1 MMPGF
6 GNLPVEEAV
15 RGLLKA
21 VEDAKEEIN
30 TYGTI
35 FERMESTLKSIIRIT
50 ERIEGFDGVF
60 GDSAEEAVRLIVDIK
75 NGKVLVRH
83 CSSVRRRLCPCCFK
97 APDCREDLTQLLN
110 SVERLFSL
118 IQARE
123 TSNALNITE
132 EMTIPKFT
140 DGDIHRKEK
149 VKEIVFSR
157 MSNKVPELV
166 VGLDASPLMEIKEKL
181 FEDHQS
187 VIVLSAPGGYGKTTL
202 AKIICQ
208 DEEVK
213 GKFHDNILFV
223 IVSKVTSL
231 KAIIKQIYEQ
241 KGYEMPQLKTNEDA
255 IKGLEQF
262 LKEIGPKPILL
273 VLDDVWSGSEALLEN
288 LNFQIDNY
296 KIFVTSRFEF
306 PKLGSTYKL
315 QTLNAIDAMKLFRY
329 SAFQCINEN
338 EKSFMQNAD
347 LENAAVTACKG
358 VPLALTIVGKSFS
371 GQPGAVWQKRVRVWS
386 ESSSGS
392 SQNPDMTSCV
402 VKRSLEALDNEVKD
416 CYMDLGSFPEG
427 QLIPVTALIDIWVEL
442 YELHDEDGENSISKL
457 RRLTALDLINLVTRK
472 DANEGDGTYSD
483 HFIMQHDLL
492 RDLVIDLSKLQ
503 PMELRKRLIV
513 EINGNKFP
521 EWWTEQ
527 VQQPISARLLSIS
540 TDESFLSNWSSV
552 HAPETKVLI
561 LNFYGNSYTLPDFLE
576 NTDKLRALIVTN
588 YSLLSA
594 EIRNFQILSSLSK
607 LKRIRLEKVSVSSLS
622 LGSVL
627 LKNLQ
632 KMTLVS
638 CDISN
643 SIINIADT
651 MPRLAEINID
661 YCKEDLV
668 TFLVGFCG
676 AVHLKKLTITG
687 CNGLTVL
694 PKEIAALVNLE
705 VLRLR
710 SCSNLRELPETIGNL
725 RKLSIL
731 DISYCSRIRKL
742 PEQIGELVELRK
754 MHISGCSFLKLPN
767 SIRNLEQ
774 LKSVKCDPQTSG
786 LFKYHLPDLIIKY

>member
-1 MMPGF
+1 MPGF

-540 TDESFLSNWSSV
+540 TD
-552 HAPETKVLI
+552 
-561 LNFYGNSYTLPDFLE
+561 
-576 NTDKLRALIVTN
+576 
-588 YSLLSA
+588 
-594 EIRNFQILSSLSK
+594 
-607 LKRIRLEKVSVSSLS
+607 
-622 LGSVL
+622 
-627 LKNLQ
+627 
-632 KMTLVS
+632 
-638 CDISN
+638 
-643 SIINIADT
+643 T